1 MRQQLIDE
9 LMLALTDLQ
18 NASEMADAAIS
29 EALGLN
35 RTDARCVAYLITR
48 GPMAS
53 GELAELAGL
62 TPGALTVA
70 VDRLEKA
77 GFAERV
83 RDLADRRRVLIRPT
97 DKARDVAHNAWG
109 QAVVEAEAQFAAYN
123 DDQLALLTEFI
134 QGQVAQQRRNAERM
148 RDKSGWP

>member
-1 MRQQLIDE
+1 MRQRLIDE

-29 EALGLN
+29 ERLGLN
-35 RTDARCVAYLITR
+35 RTDSRCVAYLITR

-97 DKARDVAHNAWG
+97 DKARALARESWG
-109 QAVVEAEAQFAAYN
+109 QAVEEAEAQFAAYD
-123 DDQLALLTEFI
+123 DDQLALLVEFV

-148 RDKSGWP
+148 REKSVSP

>member
-29 EALGLN
+29 ERLGLN

-62 TPGALTVA
+62 TPGSLTVA

-97 DKARDVAHNAWG
+97 EKAQDLAEHAWG
-109 QAVVEAEAQFAAYN
+109 QAVTEAEAQFAAYT
-123 DDQLALLTEFI
+123 DEQLAQLIEFVR
-134 QGQVAQQRRNAERM
+134 GQVAQQRRNADRM
-148 RDKSGWP
+148 RGKSALP

>member
-1 MRQQLIDE
+1 MRRHLIDE

-29 EALGLN
+29 EQLGLN

-83 RDLADRRRVLIRPT
+83 RDLVDRRRVLIRPT
-97 DKARDVAHNAWG
+97 DKARDLAHDAWG
-109 QAVVEAEAQFAAYN
+109 QAVEEAETQFAAYT
-123 DDQLALLTEFI
+123 DDQLTLLTEFVR
-134 QGQVAQQRRNAERM
+134 GQVAQQRRNAERM
-148 RDKSGWP
+148 RDKPAWS

>member
-1 MRQQLIDE
+1 MRQHLIDE

-18 NASEMADAAIS
+18 NASEMADAAVS
-29 EALGLN
+29 ERLGLN
-35 RTDARCVAYLITR
+35 RTDSRCVAYLITR

-83 RDLADRRRVLIRPT
+83 RDQADRRRVLIRPT
-97 DKARDVAHNAWG
+97 EKARALARDSWG
-109 QAVVEAEAQFAAYN
+109 QAVKEAEAQFSAYT
-123 DDQLALLTEFI
+123 DEQLVLLTEFLK
-134 QGQVAQQRRNAERM
+134 GQVAQQRRNAERV
-148 RDKSGWP
+148 RDSSTWS

>member
-1 MRQQLIDE
+1 MRQQLTDE

-29 EALGLN
+29 ESLGLN

-62 TPGALTVA
+62 TPGSLTVA

-83 RDLADRRRVLIRPT
+83 RDVTDRRRVLIRPT
-97 DKARDVAHNAWG
+97 DKARYVAQHAWG
-109 QAVVEAEAQFAAYN
+109 QAVKEAEAQFASYT
-123 DDQLALLTEFI
+123 DEQLALLIEFV

-148 RDKSGWP
+148 RERSSWP

>member
-1 MRQQLIDE
+1 MRRQLIDE

-29 EALGLN
+29 EQLGLN

-83 RDLADRRRVLIRPT
+83 RDLVDRRRVLIRPT
-97 DKARDVAHNAWG
+97 DKARDLAHDAWG
-109 QAVVEAEAQFAAYN
+109 QAVEEAEAQFAAYT
-123 DDQLALLTEFI
+123 DDQLALLTEFV

-148 RDKSGWP
+148 RDKPAWS

>member
-1 MRQQLIDE
+1 MRQHLIDE

-29 EALGLN
+29 ERLGLN

-62 TPGALTVA
+62 TPGSLTVA

-83 RDLADRRRVLIRPT
+83 RDLTDRRRVLIRPT
-97 DKARDVAHNAWG
+97 DQAREVAEHVWG
-109 QAVVEAEAQFAAYN
+109 QAVKDTEAQFTAYT
-123 DDQLALLTEFI
+123 DEQVALLIGFV
-134 QGQVAQQRRNAERM
+134 QGQVAQQRHNAERI
-148 RDKSGWP
+148 RDRSARP